1 MGLRDW
7 LIRREAEGF
16 EREHMKQFQAVK
28 DWLNAEPGRKRGI
41 AAALLGLAAAADALG
56 KVEIAEGARA
66 VNGIVQSIET
76 TTAISGLI
84 LAAWGWI
91 QAHRQGRA

>member
-1 MGLRDW
+1 MRQW
-7 LIRREAEGF
+7 
-16 EREHMKQFQAVK
+16 QAVK

-41 AAALLGLAAAADALG
+41 AALLLGAATAADALG
-56 KVEIAEGARA
+56 KVELAEGARA
-66 VNGIVQSIET
+66 VNGIIQSIET
-76 TTAISGLI
+76 TTAISGLV